1 MDFNNDTSFLNN
13 LSLLH
18 LAKIVTD
25 NLCGVRAFIERDEL
39 HFEVMNSIFA
49 KIFRR
54 EEGPSSCLVN
64 ERTVFFRVVYLAPHF
79 PHSHFSYSPVS
90 PLFTCSSVSLFVCSP
105 VITFLCFSVH
115 LCSLFHVFHVPSS
128 LPFHVLCFPFP
139 AFRCLFP

>member
-1 MDFNNDTSFLNN
+1 MPFMDFNNDTSFPNN
-13 LSLLH
+13 LSLVP

-39 HFEVMNSIFA
+39 HFEASY

-54 EEGPSSCLVN
+54 EEGSSRCLVIPDCLLPSWLGLH
-64 ERTVFFRVVYLAPHF
+64 TSPI
-79 PHSHFSYSPVS
+79 PISHVLQSLLCSPV
-90 PLFTCSSVSLFVCSP
+90 PLFLCSSVLLFLRFYVSLFACAP
-105 VITFLCFSVH
+105 
-115 LCSLFHVFHVPSS
+115 LFHIIYVPSS

>member
-13 LSLLH
+13 LSLLP

-25 NLCGVRAFIERDEL
+25 NLCGVCAFIERDEL
-39 HFEVMNSIFA
+39 HFEASLP
-49 KIFRR
+49 KLRP
-54 EEGPSSCLVN
+54 EEGSSSCLVN
-64 ERTVFFRVVYLAPHF
+64 DRTVFFRVVYLAPHF
-79 PHSHFSYSPVS
+79 PHSHFSCSPVS

-105 VITFLCFSVH
+105 VFMFLCFSVH